1 MSEITIRPY
10 TKEDIPAIFSLIK
23 ELAIYE
29 KAGDEV
35 ETSIEQLEKDGLE
48 DNLFQCFVAELDEK
62 VVGFALYYFGYSTWK
77 GKTLYL
83 EDFVVKETHR
93 GDGIGAMLFERLIQE
108 ANHQKAHRMDWQV
121 LEWNAPAINFY
132 KKYNAHL
139 DPEWINGRFYNIDLE
154 NFSTSNT

>member
-48 DNLFQCFVAELDEK
+48 DKLFQCFVAEKDSS

-139 DPEWINGRFYNIDLE
+139 DPEWINGRFYSADLRAM
-154 NFSTSNT
+154 NKS

>member
-23 ELAIYE
+23 ELAVYE

-35 ETSIEQLEKDGLE
+35 ETSVEQLEKDGLE
-48 DNLFQCFVAELDEK
+48 DNLFHCFVAVLDNQ

-83 EDFVVKETHR
+83 EDFVVKESHR
-93 GDGIGAMLFERLIQE
+93 GYGIGAILFERLIRE
-108 ANHQKAHRMDWQV
+108 ANQQKAHRMDWQV

-139 DPEWINGRFYNIDLE
+139 DPEWINGRFYSDDLIAMKK
-154 NFSTSNT
+154 S